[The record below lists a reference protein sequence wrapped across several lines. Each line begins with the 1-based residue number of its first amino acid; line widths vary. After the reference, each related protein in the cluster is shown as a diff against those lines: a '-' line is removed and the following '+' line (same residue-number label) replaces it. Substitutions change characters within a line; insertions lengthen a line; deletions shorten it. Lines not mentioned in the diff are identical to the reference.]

1 MQFTARAR
9 GIVAAL
15 TTAAVAAV
23 PLAAYGGTDPA
34 TALPPAPAEK
44 ALTTVPALADPDVGR
59 QVVPEDEYAMALGC
73 YELTNVAAGA
83 GLERDGAGYV
93 AGDAAAFHFEPTQLG
108 QYLLLD
114 PEGQV
119 LAAAGGPVEQVDE
132 TLDHVEF
139 HAPVG
144 RDTDLPRSVDD
155 DLPAP
160 LEHDD
165 VEGNLPAVDTHTGEI
180 VAGEAGPA
188 ADWRARQ
195 NVDGTLTFTLPAA
208 AGRALAVVDG
218 VATLVDAGT
227 AGDAE
232 NFTLRSVD
240 EADCAEWPEIP
251 VNVEGPVLAGAT
263 EWDETRGTIDAHLHL
278 MTYEFLG
285 GELRCG
291 RPWHPYGVTEA
302 MGDCSQNSLTGERLA
317 EAAVGRGPGDGSD
330 AMWPAFTVPTNRTLT
345 YEQVYHRWLERAW
358 RGGLRMM
365 TVLLV
370 DNNVL
375 CEVYPYKRNSC
386 NEMDAV
392 RLQAQRLHEFVDYLD
407 ARAGGPG
414 EGWAQIAT
422 DPFEARRIVN
432 EGRLAL
438 VLGIEVSV
446 LFDCGEYLGVSRCTN
461 EDIVQQLD
469 EVQEMGVAQMELVN
483 KFDNALSGVT
493 GDGGQTGVVVNAG
506 NRYETGHFWNMET
519 CPEERAFGNDRHQ
532 VSLAE
537 EADGT
542 PLEEPARDELAGTIL
557 AQAGFLA
564 GAPAYPVGPH
574 CNAVGLTEQGTFLLQ
589 EMAARGI
596 MFDPDH
602 MSARAATQALDVLEE
617 LDYTGIV
624 SSHSWTQDEVYE
636 RIYSLGGMITPYAG
650 GSSGF
655 VNAWRQRL
663 GWVDDRYYFGFG
675 YGADTNG
682 LGGQGG
688 PRNPAE
694 GEPRVE
700 YPFTVPGGAVVHQQV
715 SGERAPYDINT
726 DGVAHYGLYP
736 DWVEDLRV
744 QAGDEIIDD
753 MLRGPEAYLQVWERA
768 VGVERDACH
777 FGDGTTDP
785 TDVVELGM
793 TFDEVLLA
801 AGQPHLRGP
810 EGYTYCGVGKNGK
823 ATHVTV
829 SFDADGHVGDITER
843 PAQAPLPAL
852 NENRVAV
859 SALAI
864 DATRAD
870 IIHEHEDGAEHDH
883 SAEPGARAPE
893 VEQFDLSAAGAV
905 TAAGSADA
913 GTGNAAL
920 LALATVLASL
930 GILTR
935 AGRRTD

>member
-1 MQFTARAR
+1 MQLSNRARAL
-9 GIVAAL
+9 VAAL
-15 TTAAVAAV
+15 TAAGLAAV

-34 TALPPAPAEK
+34 TAPPSPPPAK

-59 QVVPEDEYAMALGC
+59 RAVPEDEYAMALGC

-83 GLERDGAGYV
+83 GLAR
-93 AGDAAAFHFEPTQLG
+93 AGDGYATGAPTAVHFEPTRLG
-108 QYLLLD
+108 HYLLLD
-114 PEGQV
+114 AEGDLV
-119 LAAAGGPVEQVDE
+119 AAAGGPAERLDAAVEE
-132 TLDHVEF
+132 AEF

-160 LEHDD
+160 LGHDD
-165 VEGNLPAVDTHTGEI
+165 IAGNTPVVDTHTGAV
-180 VAGEAGPA
+180 VAGEAGPS
-188 ADWRARQ
+188 ADWRARM
-195 NVDGTLTFTLPAA
+195 NNDGTLTFTLPAA
-208 AGRALAVVDG
+208 SGRALAVVDG
-218 VATLVDAGT
+218 VAVLADAGT
-227 AGDAE
+227 AGDTAR
-232 NFTLRSVD
+232 FTLRSTD
-240 EADCAEWPEIP
+240 EAACAAWPEIEL
-251 VNVEGPVLAGAT
+251 NVEGPVLAGAT

-278 MTYEFLG
+278 MAYEFLG

-317 EAAVGRGPGDGSD
+317 EAAVGRGPGDGTD
-330 AMWPAFTVPTNRTLT
+330 AMWPEFTVPTNRTLT

-414 EGWAQIAT
+414 EGFAQIAT

-432 EGRLAL
+432 EGRLAF
-438 VLGIEVSV
+438 VMGIEVSV

-461 EDIVQQLD
+461 QDIVRQLD
-469 EVQEMGVAQMELVN
+469 EVQDLGVVQMELVN

-493 GDGGQTGVVVNAG
+493 GDGGQTGLVVNNG
-506 NRYETGHFWNMET
+506 NKSETGHYWNMET
-519 CPEERAFGNDRHQ
+519 CPAAEDRAFGTDKRQ
-532 VSLAE
+532 ISLAD

-542 PLEEPARDELAGTIL
+542 PFEDPARDELAGTIL
-557 AQAGFLA
+557 AQAGYA
-564 GAPAYPVGPH
+564 VGAPAYPVGPH
-574 CNAVGLTEQGTFLLQ
+574 CNAAGLTDQGAFLLQ
-589 EMAARGI
+589 EMAARG
-596 MFDPDH
+596 MLFDPDH
-602 MSARAATQALDVLEE
+602 MSARAAIQALDVLEE

-624 SSHSWTQDEVYE
+624 SSHSWSQDEVYE
-636 RIYSLGGMITPYAG
+636 RIYSLGGTITPYAG

-715 SGERAPYDINT
+715 SGDRAPYDINT

-744 QAGDEIIDD
+744 QAGDEIIED

-768 VGVERDACH
+768 VGVTRDACH
-777 FGDGTTDP
+777 FDDGAPAVADA
-785 TDVVELGM
+785 VEPGM
-793 TFDEVLLA
+793 TFEHVLLA

-810 EGYTYCGVGKNGK
+810 EGYTYCGTLPNGR
-823 ATHVTV
+823 ASHVTV
-829 SFDADGHVGDITER
+829 AFDAGGRVRTVDEA
-843 PAQAPLPAL
+843 PAEAPLPML
-852 NENRVAV
+852 NDDRAAT
-859 SALAI
+859 SALAL
-864 DATRAD
+864 DAARTD
-870 IIHEHEDGAEHDH
+870 IVHEHEDGTDHDH
-883 SAEPGARAPE
+883 SAAPGERAPE
-893 VEQFDLSAAGAV
+893 VEQYDL
-905 TAAGSADA
+905 TAAGTVAAVDEGS
-913 GTGNAAL
+913 GHAAL
-920 LALATVLASL
+920 VALATLLAAL
-930 GILTR
+930 GIVHR
-935 AGRRTD
+935 AGRRTT